1 MNTWSGIPDRR
12 PHQCECPVQASWA
25 DDAFPRAAEIMRY
38 TYRDWSDPDIA
49 RFKNMLTTQFLPSL
63 IHGICENGNKELT
76 RSEALINIVVFS
88 GSRTA
93 FEHGLKTWR
102 GRAPTYIYYLPE
114 RRWSEAS

>member
-1 MNTWSGIPDRR
+1 
-12 PHQCECPVQASWA
+12 
-25 DDAFPRAAEIMRY
+25 MRY